1 MKKRVL
7 VALLCIS
14 VGISG
19 PMGVP
24 VAEASVVNPEQTEE
38 NVISGLEELPEQE
51 DISDVETEDASE
63 ETANEEAAE
72 PENTVLPEETEQ
84 EETTLPRQAE
94 PEVTEEAA
102 KSTEETLE
110 MEKISR
116 FSENAPEAV
125 MTDVKGA
132 NTVTLNP
139 VQNAD
144 AAAVL
149 EAALKE
155 VEKSGTTEVTTIVI
169 PAGTYKWNEA
179 VSLVSNVNIVAT
191 GATINASANIDT
203 MLRTVSG
210 RNTSNVTVEGGTWN
224 CGKKAESGFIFYTG
238 KNITLKNCTVNNG
251 KGNGVRI
258 GDSSITLVEGCTISG
273 NAGSGI
279 YATGNTVISAIKGC
293 TISSNGATGMT
304 ASGIT
309 VSELSNTVFS
319 GNGEHGLAVY
329 NKAKANNIVGVK
341 AEKNKE
347 HGIAVTGDSQIK
359 IAGATA
365 EGNTKNGVSIT
376 GDKSKAVIEGLT
388 TTKNKGTGIAFSKCG
403 ESVFKNSKVTYN
415 GGHGVT
421 ISDTVV
427 DMACTKQTANTVEN
441 NDWSGVSITGKDS
454 KVTIKCGNYSKN
466 GRNPKSSSE
475 GESGHGVGVF
485 SGATL
490 VLKEATMKDNSVCG
504 VSPFGAGT
512 SATIEKCVIQ
522 DNGRHG
528 IGGRKS
534 VTLTVKGNTIKDNK
548 NHGIMVNDKS
558 NGKNIE
564 NNEISGNKQ
573 CGICVGVRS
582 KATVKNNNISKSG
595 QNAIYV
601 YDKSKATITGGKLQ
615 SNKECG
621 VVTDKN
627 ADVTVKKVN
636 ISKNKIYGMNIK
648 GGKAKVQSCTISS
661 NKSSGI
667 QVKAK
672 AKVSELSGNKI
683 KNNGE
688 YGIYCKEASVNKIEK
703 NTITGHK
710 KYGIVLYPGSTCK
723 NIKKNTL
730 SNPAAPK
737 EIGIQGSTS
746 NVGDVKPVTIST
758 AKKNGTSIK
767 GSAPSNAKVSVKIGK
782 KTYSAKA
789 GGNGSY
795 TIKTAKLKKGTK
807 LKVQATAAGGNTVYA
822 ETVVK

>member
-1 MKKRVL
+1 M
-7 VALLCIS
+7 
-14 VGISG
+14 
-19 PMGVP
+19 
-24 VAEASVVNPEQTEE
+24 
-38 NVISGLEELPEQE
+38 
-51 DISDVETEDASE
+51 
-63 ETANEEAAE
+63 
-72 PENTVLPEETEQ
+72 
-84 EETTLPRQAE
+84 
-94 PEVTEEAA
+94 
-102 KSTEETLE
+102 
-110 MEKISR
+110 
-116 FSENAPEAV
+116 
-125 MTDVKGA
+125 
-132 NTVTLNP
+132 
-139 VQNAD
+139 
-144 AAAVL
+144 
-149 EAALKE
+149 
-155 VEKSGTTEVTTIVI
+155 
-169 PAGTYKWNEA
+169 
-179 VSLVSNVNIVAT
+179 
-191 GATINASANIDT
+191 
-203 MLRTVSG
+203 
-210 RNTSNVTVEGGTWN
+210 
-224 CGKKAESGFIFYTG
+224 
-238 KNITLKNCTVNNG
+238 
-251 KGNGVRI
+251 
-258 GDSSITLVEGCTISG
+258 
-273 NAGSGI
+273 
-279 YATGNTVISAIKGC
+279 
-293 TISSNGATGMT
+293 
-304 ASGIT
+304 
-309 VSELSNTVFS
+309 
-319 GNGEHGLAVY
+319 
-329 NKAKANNIVGVK
+329 
-341 AEKNKE
+341 
-347 HGIAVTGDSQIK
+347 
-359 IAGATA
+359 
-365 EGNTKNGVSIT
+365 
-376 GDKSKAVIEGLT
+376 
-388 TTKNKGTGIAFSKCG
+388 
-403 ESVFKNSKVTYN
+403 
-415 GGHGVT
+415 
-421 ISDTVV
+421 

-454 KVTIKCGNYSKN
+454 KVTIKYGNYSKN

-688 YGIYCKEASVNKIEK
+688 YGIYCKEASVTKIEK

-807 LKVQATAAGGNTVYA
+807 LKDGKGNVYIVTKTGMEAEFKAPFSKKLKSLKIPESVKINGISYKVTSIAKSALKGCKSLKTVTIGKNIKKIGAAAFYNCSSLRKVTIKTSQLTVKSVGAKAFAGLHKWAEFKVPAKKMPTYKKLLQKKGVSKNTQIIR
-822 ETVVK
+822 K